1 MGSLYT
7 GDSGLRASQYALN
20 TTAHNMSNLDTEGY
34 TRQQISLATRPYITT
49 KKDYNVIA
57 WDQTG
62 LGTYYNNC
70 KQVRSVFLDRQYRL
84 ESGREEF
91 YDVSA
96 KTLGE
101 VEDQLQELNGT
112 EFADSLNNLW
122 VAVQELAKDPTKAV
136 NQSMLVTR
144 SAEFLNRAQGV
155 YDGLVAYQDNM
166 DKTVKELVEQINDI
180 GDQIRELNED
190 IVEIESGQQE
200 HANDLRDKRNLLLD
214 QLGELGRI
222 DFYEDT
228 VGNVLVKFEGTQF
241 VTTDHVNHMA
251 CDTTLVSPVGYNTP
265 YWEYAAKKELNAKG
279 DWVVT
284 DISGANVFDL
294 TQTVATS
301 TNTDVGKL
309 RATLLAR
316 GDHHATYHDITDDP
330 TTNYYNK
337 NVSQS
342 VIMNIEAEF
351 DQMVH
356 NIVTAINEVFENA
369 RSNPINLGL
378 EEAEGKPA
386 DYYNLF
392 SQKLDDVELNYETKQ
407 REKQREWYNRITGET
422 VTEAKKDQDI
432 VDGVYA
438 KDDFAFIWVWPEPE
452 YSKVGYSLSNIQVN
466 KLYLDTPTTLSYFNR
481 ESEEDYMMTTALK
494 EVFTTPKYRLNPNVA
509 VKTDVLGYYNMLV
522 SQVANSGSMYNG
534 IQENQQMTVDSIGN
548 AREQIVGTSSDEEL
562 EFMIMFQN
570 AFNAASR
577 YVNVVN
583 EMLEHVITQLGS

>member
-1 MGSLYT
+1 MGSLMGSLYT
-7 GDSGLRASQYALN
+7 GDSGLRTAQYALN
-20 TTAHNMSNLDTEGY
+20 TTAHNMANLDTEGY
-34 TRQQISLATRPYITT
+34 TRQQISIGTRPYITT
-49 KKDYNVIA
+49 KKDYKVIA

-62 LGTYYNNC
+62 LGSYYNNC
-70 KQVRSVFLDRQYRL
+70 KQVRSLFLDKQYRL
-84 ESGREEF
+84 ESGRLEF

-101 VEDQLQELNGT
+101 VEDQLQEMNGT
-112 EFADSLNNLW
+112 EFAYSLDNLW
-122 VAVQELAKDPTKAV
+122 TAVQELAKDPSKAV
-136 NQSMLVTR
+136 NQSLLVTR
-144 SAEFLNRAQGV
+144 SAEFLERAESV
-155 YDGLVAYQDNM
+155 YNGLTAYQDNM

-228 VGNVLVKFEGTQF
+228 VGNILVKFEGTQF

-279 DWVVT
+279 EWVVT

-309 RATLLAR
+309 RSTLLAR
-316 GDHHATYHDITDDP
+316 GDHHATYHDINDDP
-330 TTNYYNK
+330 TYDFYNK

-351 DQMVH
+351 DQLIH
-356 NIVTAINEVFENA
+356 NVVTAINDVFENA
-369 RSNPINLGL
+369 RSNPINLKL

-392 SQKLDDVELNYETKQ
+392 SMKLDDVELNYETRQ
-407 REKQREWYNRITGET
+407 REKEKLWLTADGEET
-422 VTEAKKDQDI
+422 KEGEPDAVS
-432 VDGVYA
+432 Y
-438 KDDFAFIWVWPEPE
+438 IWVWPEPQ
-452 YSKVGYSLSNIQVN
+452 YSKQGFTISNVKVN
-466 KLYLDTPTTLSYFNR
+466 DIYRETPTTLSYFTR
-481 ESEEDYMMTTALK
+481 EDEEDNLMTTALK
-494 EVFTTPKYRLNPNVA
+494 EVFTDPVYRLNPNVA
-509 VKTDVLGYYNMLV
+509 TRTDLMSYYNMLV